1 MANENTTNTR
11 HAVAGDKPEAKEKP
25 RWEHK
30 GAREDRGTGTGTQ
43 EMQET
48 QDWFEDENRR
58 RENTDFNA
66 RRLMNKWHTGVHG
79 QNVGKTDKDR
89 MWKVKTQKD
98 IIYKVKQEITN
109 QKN

>member
-48 QDWFEDENRR
+48 QD
-58 RENTDFNA
+58 
-66 RRLMNKWHTGVHG
+66 
-79 QNVGKTDKDR
+79 
-89 MWKVKTQKD
+89 
-98 IIYKVKQEITN
+98 
-109 QKN
+109 